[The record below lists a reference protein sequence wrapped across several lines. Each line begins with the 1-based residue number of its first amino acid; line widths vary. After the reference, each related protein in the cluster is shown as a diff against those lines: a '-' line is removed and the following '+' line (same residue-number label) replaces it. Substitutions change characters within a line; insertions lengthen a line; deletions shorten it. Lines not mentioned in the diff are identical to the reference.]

1 MKQETTKA
9 RILTVCVGRPK
20 IVEHRGRHVST
31 AIFKQP
37 VQGKIA
43 LTKLN
48 LDGDEQADLTVHGG
62 PDKAIYAYA
71 SEHYPWWQE
80 QMPDVDFPH
89 GRFGENLTIEG
100 LLESDVCIG
109 DEFQVG
115 SAVIKVSQPRL
126 PCYKLGIRFGRADVI
141 KKFMQSARS
150 GIYFSVVQEG
160 ELCAGDEIKFLRSDG
175 YNINLQQVAKLFS
188 GQDEIDLDFA
198 RRTLQSQ
205 LADQMKMF
213 IAGNIIGV

>member
-1 MKQETTKA
+1 MKQETAKA
-9 RILTVCVGRPK
+9 RILTVCVSEPK
-20 IVEHRGRHVST
+20 IVEYRGGHVST
-31 AIFKQP
+31 GIFKEP
-37 VQGKIA
+37 VEGRVG

-48 LDGDEQADLTVHGG
+48 LNGDEQADLTVHGG

-71 SEHYPWWQE
+71 SEHYPWWQA

-89 GRFGENLTIEG
+89 GKFGENLTTEG

-126 PCYKLGIRFGRADVI
+126 PCYKLGIKFGRADVI
-141 KKFMQSARS
+141 KRFMQSARS

-160 ELCAGDEIKFLRSDG
+160 ELGAGDEIKFLRSDG
-175 YNINLQQVAKLFS
+175 FHINLQQVAKLFA
-188 GQDEIDLDFA
+188 GQNDIDLDFA
-198 RRTLQSQ
+198 RRTLRSQ

-213 IAGNIIGV
+213 IAGSIIGV